1 VFKQNNIAE
10 RWTCTIATI
19 GEITIA
25 FKAAVES
32 IKERK
37 IWKT

>member
-1 VFKQNNIAE
+1 M
-10 RWTCTIATI
+10 IATI

-37 IWKT
+37 IWKTKS